1 MGTPIHTTTEHKIA
15 TVTYLVVSGLNYI
28 VTLTAEYGIIY
39 VSTLYLLSDCRKGAA
54 MLQPDK
60 ITALYCRLSQED
72 LQAGESG
79 SIQNQRM
86 ILQKYAEEH
95 HFLNTRDP
103 ETALL

>member
-1 MGTPIHTTTEHKIA
+1 
-15 TVTYLVVSGLNYI
+15 
-28 VTLTAEYGIIY
+28 
-39 VSTLYLLSDCRKGAA
+39 

-79 SIQNQRM
+79 SIQNQKM

-95 HFLNTRDP
+95 HFLNTNFLLM
-103 ETALL
+103 TAYRA